1 MDWACCM
8 NERMRPRT
16 PHPRAL
22 REECRDKEE
31 LEMGEPFFLALSL
44 EKISTIVN
52 I

>member
-1 MDWACCM
+1 M
-8 NERMRPRT
+8 NEGTRHRI
-16 PHPRAL
+16 PHPRAF

-31 LEMGEPFFLALSL
+31 LEMGELFFLALSL